1 MIWLLLFIIL
11 IGLIGYLRLPL
22 TSSTWLI
29 GAWLIATALTQGFQ
43 GWLWL
48 LWIPTLLILT
58 IINMPDLRR
67 KLISQPAMRLLK
79 ANLPKISRTE
89 QEALDGGNVWWDAEL
104 FSGKPNWTR
113 LRDLSSGSLSKEEQD
128 FLNGPVETLCE
139 MLDDWQIT
147 HELQDLPT
155 TVWDYI
161 KEQRFF
167 GMIIPKE
174 YGGHGFSA
182 LAHSQVIMK
191 ISGRSITAAVTIMVP
206 NSLGPGELLMKYG
219 TNDQKDFYLPRL
231 AVGKDIPC
239 FALTGPEAGS
249 DAGSIPDIGIVCRED
264 FNNEKDVLGIRI
276 NWEKRYITLG
286 PVASLLGLA
295 FQLYDPDELLTED
308 VFSSQAAYQEIIR
321 DGDHIGITVA
331 LIPTDT
337 PGISIGKRH
346 FTLNNPFQNGPNWGK
361 DVFIPMDWLI
371 GGVDN
376 VGKGW
381 RMLVECLGEGRGISL
396 PALSTGAAKIAS
408 RYTGAYAR
416 VRKQFGIPI
425 GRFEGIEEPLAD
437 MLGNTYLMDAS
448 RKLTTT
454 ALDQGQ
460 RPAVITALLKY
471 QLTERMRTI
480 VNDAMDIQGGSG
492 ICLGPSNFIG
502 RGYQAIPVAITVEG
516 ANILTRSLIV
526 FGQGAI
532 RCHPYLLTEMK
543 ATQENN
549 LKELDHAL
557 FSHIGFVISNLSRSI
572 WFGLTN
578 AIFESPGTPLTRQ
591 YYRRLTRLSAG
602 FALLSDYAL
611 LTLGGGLKRK
621 ERLSGRF
628 ADILANMYL
637 CSAALKHF
645 EDQGEP
651 EADLPLLHYA
661 CQKTMHDAQQA
672 MLAVFY
678 NLPFKPIAKT
688 LRALMFPFGKPYSP
702 PGDKL
707 IHKVAGIALRPSST
721 RDRLT
726 EGCYIT
732 EDPNDP
738 MGRIEYAFNIAIQ
751 TEELEK
757 NFKKIVKSDQLKSR
771 THKERIK
778 EAADK
783 ALISKEDSEQLLLLW
798 SSMREAI
805 RVDDFTEEEFKR
817 GC

>member
-1 MIWLLLFIIL
+1 MLWLLLLIIL
-11 IGLIGYLRLPL
+11 IGVIGYLRLPL
-22 TSSTWLI
+22 QQATWIL
-29 GAWLIATALTQGFQ
+29 GAWLVITALVGALH
-43 GWLWL
+43 GWMWL
-48 LWIPTLLILT
+48 IWLPLLVILV
-58 IINMPDLRR
+58 IINIPDIRR
-67 KLISQPAMRLLK
+67 QFISQPAMKLLK

-104 FSGKPNWTR
+104 FSGKPDWTR
-113 LRDLSSGSLSKEEQD
+113 LRDLSTSSLTPEEQA
-128 FLNGPVETLCE
+128 FLDGPVEKLCG

-155 TVWDYI
+155 AVWNFI
-161 KEQRFF
+161 KEERFF

-182 LAHSQVIMK
+182 RAHSEVVMK

-219 TNDQKDFYLPRL
+219 TEDQKDFYLPRL
-231 AVGKDIPC
+231 SVGKDIPC

-249 DAGSIPDIGIVCRED
+249 DAGSIPDVGIVCRET
-264 FNNEKDVLGIRI
+264 FNNEKDVLGIRL

-295 FQLYDPDELLTED
+295 FQLYDPDELLTEA
-308 VFSSQAAYQEIIR
+308 VFSSPEIYNSIER

-346 FTLNNPFQNGPNWGK
+346 FPLNNPFQNGPNWGK

-396 PALSTGAAKIAS
+396 PALSTGAAKLCS

-416 VRKQFGIPI
+416 VRKQFGVPI
-425 GRFEGIEEPLAD
+425 GQFEGIEEPLAD
-437 MLGNTYLMDAS
+437 MLGNTYLMDAA
-448 RKLTTT
+448 RRLTTT

-471 QLTERMRTI
+471 QLTERMRKIT
-480 VNDAMDIQGGSG
+480 NDAMDIQGGSG

-532 RCHPYLLTEMK
+532 RCHPFLLKEMR

-549 LKELDHAL
+549 LTDLDNAL
-557 FSHIGFVISNLSRSI
+557 FAHIGFVISNLSRSI

-591 YYRRLTRLSAG
+591 YYRRLTRLSAS

-611 LTLGGGLKRK
+611 LTLGGNLKRK

-637 CSAALKHF
+637 CSATLKHF

-651 EADLPLLHYA
+651 ESDLPLLHYA

-678 NLPFKPIAKT
+678 NLPFRPIAKT
-688 LRALMFPFGKPYSP
+688 LRALMFPFGKPYAP
-702 PGDKL
+702 PSDKL
-707 IHKVAGIALRPSST
+707 IHQVAKIALKPSAT

-726 EGCYIT
+726 EGCFVT
-732 EDPNDP
+732 LDPEDRT
-738 MGRIEYAFNIAIQ
+738 GRIEHAFNLAIQ
-751 TEELEK
+751 TEAIEKKFKEL
-757 NFKKIVKSDQLKSR
+757 VKSGKLKGR
-771 THKERIK
+771 THIERID
-778 EAADK
+778 EALAN
-783 ALISKEDSEQLLLLW
+783 ALISEDEAEQLHQNWLA
-798 SSMREAI
+798 MREAI
-805 RVDDFTEEEFKR
+805 RVDDFTPEEFNR
-817 GC
+817 GG

>member
-1 MIWLLLFIIL
+1 MIWLLLLIIT
-11 IGLIGYLRLPL
+11 IGVIGYRRMPL
-22 TSSTWLI
+22 LNATWLI
-29 GAWLIATALTQGFQ
+29 GAWLVISAFFSHSGWFWILWVPLLLGLT
-43 GWLWL
+43 
-48 LWIPTLLILT
+48 LINL
-58 IINMPDLRR
+58 PDLRQR
-67 KLISQPAMRLLK
+67 FISKPAMGLLK

-104 FSGKPNWTR
+104 FSGKPDWSR
-113 LRDLSSGSLSKEEQD
+113 LRDLSMSTLSEKEQAFID
-128 FLNGPVETLCE
+128 GPVEKLCG

-147 HELQDLPT
+147 HELQDLPE

-161 KEQRFF
+161 KEERFF
-167 GMIIPKE
+167 GMIIPEE

-182 LAHSQVIMK
+182 RAHSEVVMK

-219 TNDQKDFYLPRL
+219 SQEQKDYYLPRL

-249 DAGSIPDIGIVCRED
+249 DAGSIPDVGIVCKQD
-264 FNNEKDVLGIRI
+264 FKGEKDVLGIRL

-286 PVASLLGLA
+286 PIASLLGLA

-308 VFSSQAAYQEIIR
+308 VFSNKEAYNNLQKE
-321 DGDHIGITVA
+321 GDHIGITVA

-337 PGISIGKRH
+337 QGIDIGRRH
-346 FTLNNPFQNGPNWGK
+346 FPLNNPFQNGPNWGT

-376 VGKGW
+376 VGRGW

-396 PALSTGAAKIAS
+396 PALSTGAAKIAT

-416 VRKQFGIPI
+416 VRKQFGVPI
-425 GRFEGIEEPLAD
+425 GQFEGIEEPLAN
-437 MLGNTYLMDAS
+437 MLGNTYLMDAA
-448 RKLTTT
+448 RLLTVT

-460 RPAVITALLKY
+460 RPAVVTALLKY
-471 QLTERMRTI
+471 SLTERMRTI
-480 VNDAMDIQGGSG
+480 TNDAMDIQGGSG
-492 ICLGPSNFIG
+492 ICLGPSNYIG
-502 RGYQAIPVAITVEG
+502 RGYQGIPVAITVEG

-532 RCHPYLLTEMK
+532 RCHPYLLDEMK
-543 ATQENN
+543 ATQEND
-549 LKELDHAL
+549 LKKLDTAL
-557 FSHIGFVISNLSRSI
+557 FAHGGFVISNISRSV

-578 AIFESPGTPLTRQ
+578 AIFEVPGTPLTRK
-591 YYRRLTRLSAG
+591 YYRSLTRLSAS

-611 LTLGGGLKRK
+611 LTLGGNLKRK

-637 CSAALKHF
+637 CSATLKHF
-645 EDQGEP
+645 ENQGEP

-661 CQKTMHDAQQA
+661 CQQSLHDAQQA

-688 LRALMFPFGKPYSP
+688 LRLMMFPFGKPYSP
-702 PGDKL
+702 PSDKL
-707 IHKVAGIALRPSST
+707 IHEVAKLALSPSAT

-732 EDPNDP
+732 DDPDDA
-738 MGRIEYAFNIAIQ
+738 MGRVEDAFNVAVESAEIEKRFKILTKSSKLKARMH
-751 TEELEK
+751 TERIDEAVQLALITKDEG
-757 NFKKIVKSDQLKSR
+757 DQL
-771 THKERIK
+771 HK
-778 EAADK
+778 
-783 ALISKEDSEQLLLLW
+783 LW
-798 SSMREAI
+798 LSMRNAI
-805 RVDDFTEEEFKR
+805 RVDDFSDKEFKH
-817 GC
+817 G

>member
-1 MIWLLLFIIL
+1 MTWAILLLIL
-11 IGLIGYLRLPL
+11 IGVAGYLRLTL
-22 TSSTWLI
+22 TQSTWLI
-29 GAWLIATALTQGFQ
+29 GAWIIISAINIE
-43 GWLWL
+43 GWVWFIWL
-48 LWIPTLLILT
+48 PTLLILT
-58 IINMPDLRR
+58 LINIPELRR
-67 KLISQPAMRLLK
+67 TLISKPAMRLLK
-79 ANLPKISRTE
+79 ANLPTISRTE

-104 FSGKPNWTR
+104 FSGKPDWTR
-113 LRDLSSGSLSKEEQD
+113 LRDLSSSSLTKEEQAFID
-128 FLNGPVETLCE
+128 GPVETLCE

-155 TVWDYI
+155 IVWDYI

-182 LAHSQVIMK
+182 LAHSQVVMK
-191 ISGRSITAAVTIMVP
+191 ISGRSITAAVTVMVP
-206 NSLGPGELLMKYG
+206 NSLGPGELLIKYG
-219 TNDQKDFYLPRL
+219 TNNQKDFYLPRL
-231 AVGKDIPC
+231 AIGKDIPC

-249 DAGSIPDIGIVCRED
+249 DAGSIPDVGIVCRED
-264 FNNEKDVLGIRI
+264 FNGADNVLGIRL
-276 NWEKRYITLG
+276 NWETRYITLG
-286 PVASLLGLA
+286 PVATLLGLA
-295 FQLYDPDELLTED
+295 FQLYDPDNLLTEEI
-308 VFSSQAAYQEIIR
+308 FSSPSAFDEVQR
-321 DGDHIGITVA
+321 DGDLIGISVA
-331 LIPTDT
+331 LIPTNT
-337 PGISIGKRH
+337 AGVSIGKRH

-416 VRKQFGIPI
+416 VRNQFGMPI
-425 GRFEGIEEPLAD
+425 GKFEGIEEPLAD
-437 MLGNTYLMDAS
+437 MLGNTYLMDAA
-448 RKLTTT
+448 RLLTTT

-471 QLTERMRTI
+471 QLTERMRVI

-502 RGYQAIPVAITVEG
+502 RAYQAIPIAITVEG
-516 ANILTRSLIV
+516 ANILTRTLIV
-526 FGQGAI
+526 FGQGAV
-532 RCHPYLLTEMK
+532 RCHPYLLKEMK
-543 ATQENN
+543 ATKENN
-549 LKELDHAL
+549 LEDLDSAL

-572 WFGLTN
+572 WFGFTN
-578 AIFESPGTPLTRQ
+578 AIFETPGTPLTRH

-611 LTLGGGLKRK
+611 LTLGGKLKRK

-628 ADILANMYL
+628 ADILSNMYL
-637 CSAALKHF
+637 CSATLKHF

-651 EADLPLLHYA
+651 VADLPLLHYA

-678 NLPFKPIAKT
+678 NLPFRFFAKL
-688 LRALMFPFGKPYSP
+688 LRAMMFPFGKPYAP
-702 PGDKL
+702 PSDKL
-707 IHKVAGIALRPSST
+707 IHEVAQLALHPSST

-726 EGCYIT
+726 EGCYLT
-732 EDPNDP
+732 DKPDDPL
-738 MGRIEYAFNIAIQ
+738 GRIEHAFNLSIKA
-751 TEELEK
+751 ESLEK
-757 NFKKIVKSDQLKSR
+757 KFKKIVKSGKLNSFTHLQRIDEAVETNLLSSEEGKQL
-771 THKERIK
+771 HEVWL
-778 EAADK
+778 A
-783 ALISKEDSEQLLLLW
+783 
-798 SSMREAI
+798 MREAI
-805 RVDDFTEEEFKR
+805 RVDDFTKEEFKR
-817 GC
+817 R

>member
-22 TSSTWLI
+22 SSSTWII
-29 GAWLIATALTQGFQ
+29 GAWLITTALTQGFQ

-48 LWIPTLLILT
+48 LWVPVLVILT

-182 LAHSQVIMK
+182 LAHSQVVMK

-206 NSLGPGELLMKYG
+206 NSLGPGELLIKYG
-219 TNDQKDFYLPRL
+219 TDEQKDFYLPRL
-231 AVGKDIPC
+231 VVGKDIPC

-249 DAGSIPDIGIVCRED
+249 DAGSIPDIGIVCRQE
-264 FNNEKDVLGIRI
+264 FNNEKDVLGIRL

-295 FQLYDPDELLTED
+295 FQLYDPDGLLTED
-308 VFSSQAAYQEIIR
+308 VFSSPAAYQELVR

-416 VRKQFGIPI
+416 VRKQFGMPI

-480 VNDAMDIQGGSG
+480 INDAMDIQGGSG

-611 LTLGGGLKRK
+611 LTLGGSLKRK

-637 CSAALKHF
+637 CSAVLKHF

-707 IHKVAGIALRPSST
+707 IHEVAGIALRPSST

-726 EGCYIT
+726 EGCYLT
-732 EDPNDP
+732 EDPDDP

-757 NFKKIVKSDQLKSR
+757 NFKKIVKTGQLKSR

-783 ALISKEDSEQLLLLW
+783 ALISTEDSEQLLLLW
-798 SSMREAI
+798 TSMREAI